1 MISVKNLNKDFEHL
15 KVLKDI
21 NEEIQKG
28 EKGRDYRGRPLSVKG
43 HFCAA

>member
-28 EKGRDYRGRPLSVKG
+28 EKVVIIRPSR
-43 HFCAA
+43 FR